1 MMKKILSISILLLA
15 GLYVQGQQLPL
26 YSQYLMNTY
35 YLNPAVAGSKE
46 NPPVKLS
53 VHKQWLGINDS
64 PSTQALSGHMMLE
77 NDVVGLGGIIFND
90 DFGPT
95 SHTGIIASYAYHF
108 NIDRLNKV
116 SLGLSAIGF
125 QYKMDERFFTLT
137 NPDDDAIT
145 YNIEKTFVPDATAG
159 AFAYGP
165 NYTAGISVAHLFQ
178 SKLKI
183 NQNLDENV
191 MARHYFLFGSYL
203 FEFDNTPMIDIEP
216 SILVKTIE
224 TVSPQIDINVKF
236 YYDTDYWAAFSVR
249 PNDAFIAAIGMKINN
264 YYFGYA
270 YDFTFSDLS
279 SYTIGSQEIV
289 FGINV
294 GEKVKSSR
302 SFF

>member
-1 MMKKILSISILLLA
+1 LILLMA
-15 GLYVQGQQLPL
+15 AVYVQGQQLPL
-26 YSQYLMNTY
+26 YSQYLLNTY

-46 NPPVKLS
+46 YSPVTLS
-53 VHKQWLGINDS
+53 VHKQWLGIAES
-64 PSTQALSGHMMLE
+64 PSTQVLSGHMMLE
-77 NDVVGLGGIIFND
+77 NDVVGLGGVIFND

-108 NIDRLNKV
+108 KIDRLNKI

-125 QYKMDERFFTLT
+125 QYKMDQRFFELT
-137 NPDDDAIT
+137 NPDDNSIT
-145 YNIEKTFVPDATAG
+145 YQVEKTFVPDATAG
-159 AFAYGP
+159 VYAYGQ

-183 NQNLDENV
+183 NQNINKNV
-191 MARHYFLFGSYL
+191 MVRHYFLFGSYR
-203 FEFDNTPMIDIEP
+203 FEFDNTPLIDIEP
-216 SILVKTIE
+216 SLLVKSIE
-224 TVSPQIDINVKF
+224 TVVPQVDVNVKF
-236 YYDTDYWAAFSVR
+236 YYDEDYFAAFSVR
-249 PNDAFIAAIGMKINN
+249 PNDAFVVAIGMKINN

-294 GEKVKSSR
+294 GEKVRRSR